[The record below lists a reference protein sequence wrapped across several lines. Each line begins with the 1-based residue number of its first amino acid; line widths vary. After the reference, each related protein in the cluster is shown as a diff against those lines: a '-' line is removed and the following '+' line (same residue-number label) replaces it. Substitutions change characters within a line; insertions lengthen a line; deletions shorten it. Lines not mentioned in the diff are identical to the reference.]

1 MVLVQVEV
9 FQERLMSYIP
19 YIEGKALGVGYH
31 DVGKNLTYMMKFSAS
46 GLLY

>member
-9 FQERLMSYIP
+9 FQEHLMSYIP

-31 DVGKNLTYMMKFSAS
+31 EKKNLTYMMKFSAS